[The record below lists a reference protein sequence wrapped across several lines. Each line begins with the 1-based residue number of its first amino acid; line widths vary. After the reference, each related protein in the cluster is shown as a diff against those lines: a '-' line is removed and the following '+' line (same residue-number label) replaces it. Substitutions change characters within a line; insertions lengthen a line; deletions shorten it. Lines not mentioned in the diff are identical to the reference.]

1 MRTEPPIKTILII
14 DDDKMFCDTI
24 KSYLTKK
31 ALEVFTAH
39 TGGEGISACSKKKI
53 DVVLLD
59 QNLPDG
65 EGYSFCSSILKCNE
79 QSKIIFITA
88 YPSFEGAV
96 KAIKAGAHDYLS
108 KPFELDELSLE
119 IEQAFRTIELEKV
132 EQLHQYKINKESE
145 ESVLI
150 GSEGGL
156 SEIAKLVDLAASSL
170 DAPVLITG
178 ETGTG
183 KNVVAKAIHYRS
195 ALRKAPFISINC
207 AALPENLIEA
217 ELFGYE
223 KGAFTGATMSRRGIF
238 EMAEGGT
245 LFLDEIGEMPLHLQ
259 AKLLG
264 AIEDKKI
271 KRIGSESIIPVNVR
285 IIAATCID
293 LENAIGKTF
302 RKELYYRVSVV
313 RIHLPLLRER
323 RQDLPALCEYFL
335 KTLSKDHNLR
345 LAESEMTN
353 LMEYEWPGNVRELR
367 NILERAVLLQKGPCI
382 KPSEYLTGI
391 NEKSQYQPSSYINPD
406 NEIITLDEME
416 KTYIKCAL
424 EKLSNNYTQTAKA
437 LGISLS
443 TLKRKLQNYGLK

>member
-1 MRTEPPIKTILII
+1 MAHSVRKTLLII
-14 DDDKMFCDTI
+14 DDEKVFCDTV
-24 KSYLTKK
+24 KDFVGSGGV
-31 ALEVFTAH
+31 EVLTAH
-39 TGGEGISACSKKKI
+39 SGSDGMDLCSRRNV

-59 QNLPDG
+59 QKLPDG
-65 EGYSFCSSILKCNE
+65 EGHLLAPAILEKND
-79 QSKIIFITA
+79 QTKIIFITA
-88 YPSFEGAV
+88 FPSFENAV
-96 KAIKAGAHDYLS
+96 KAVRLGVHDYLS
-108 KPFELDELSLE
+108 KPFDPEELRLSVENALRTLDLERVELIQNYARKKKREEAVLVGASGPFAEVL
-119 IEQAFRTIELEKV
+119 RLV
-132 EQLHQYKINKESE
+132 ESAGATE
-145 ESVLI
+145 
-150 GSEGGL
+150 
-156 SEIAKLVDLAASSL
+156 
-170 DAPVLITG
+170 APVLITG

-183 KNVVAKAIHYRS
+183 KNVVAKAIHYQS
-195 ALRKAPFISINC
+195 ALSQGPFIGINC

-285 IIAATCID
+285 ILAATCID

-302 RKELYYRVSVV
+302 RKELYYLVSVV

-382 KPSEYLTGI
+382 KPSEYLT
-391 NEKSQYQPSSYINPD
+391 
-406 NEIITLDEME
+406 
-416 KTYIKCAL
+416 
-424 EKLSNNYTQTAKA
+424 
-437 LGISLS
+437 
-443 TLKRKLQNYGLK
+443 

>member
-14 DDDKMFCDTI
+14 DDDKIFCDTI
-24 KSYLTKK
+24 RSYLTKNG
-31 ALEVFTAH
+31 LEVFTAH
-39 TGGEGISACSKKKI
+39 TGGEGVTICSRKRI

-65 EGYSFCSSILKCNE
+65 EGYSFCSSILKTNE
-79 QSKIIFITA
+79 KTKIIFITA

-108 KPFELDELSLE
+108 KPFELEELSLE
-119 IEQAFRTIELEKV
+119 IKQAFRTIELEKV
-132 EQLHQYKINKESE
+132 EQFHQYKIDRESE
-145 ESVLI
+145 EAVLI

-156 SEIAKLVDLAASSL
+156 SEIARLVDLAASSL

-183 KNVVAKAIHYRS
+183 KNVVARAIHYRS

-259 AKLLG
+259 AKLLS

-285 IIAATCID
+285 IIAATCVD
-293 LENAIGKTF
+293 LENTIGKTF
-302 RKELYYRVSVV
+302 RKELYYRLSVI
-313 RIHLPLLRER
+313 RIHLPPLRER
-323 RQDLPALCEYFL
+323 RKDIPAFCEYFL
-335 KTLSKDHNLR
+335 AKFSKGHEGNISD
-345 LAESEMTN
+345 SEVEN
-353 LMEYEWPGNVRELR
+353 LMHYDWPGNVRELR
-367 NILERAVLLQKGPCI
+367 NILERAVLLQKGLCI
-382 KPSEYLTGI
+382 KPSEFLAKV
-391 NEKSQYQPSSYINPD
+391 NEKPLLETAPCVNPVMK
-406 NEIITLDEME
+406 ITTLDEME
-416 KTYIKCAL
+416 KTYIKCVF

-443 TLKRKLQNYGLK
+443 TLKRKINSYGLK